1 MIKSILEGVAYIH
14 EMKIKHRDLK
24 PHNILVKDKDDFSSL
39 KLIDF
44 GLGNK
49 KRIDDQKAGTL
60 LYMAPE
66 VLKKKS
72 EYSKSVDMWAIG
84 IMMFEILTGGKHP
97 LYDRTIDDK

>member
-49 KRIDDQKAGTL
+49 KRIDD
-60 LYMAPE
+60 
-66 VLKKKS
+66 
-72 EYSKSVDMWAIG
+72 
-84 IMMFEILTGGKHP
+84 
-97 LYDRTIDDK
+97 